1 MRTLRII
8 GSTALAL
15 LLLGSSGAGAATLQ
29 PLGSFDDPIY
39 VSSDPS
45 NPQRLF
51 IVERGGLIQ
60 QLEDGRVG
68 TFADI
73 SSEVG
78 CGSGGCTGE
87 RGLLSMA
94 PAPDFRSSGRF
105 YVDYANNVDGSIH
118 IAELRASGATAASGT
133 LRNVLTIDHPGDSN
147 HNGGQL
153 QFGPDG
159 YLYIST
165 GDGGGKDDEHENSQN
180 LDSLLGK
187 ILRIDPRQS
196 GVLPY
201 SVPAGNPFV
210 GTIGAKPEIWSYGLR
225 NPFRFSFDRL
235 SGDLMIGDVG
245 QSAREEVD
253 YAPAPLLG
261 AGANYGWN
269 CREGREPGPAE
280 DPDPQCATTPL
291 GSFTEPVFDYP
302 HSEPVGGGAHGCAI
316 IGGYVARDPSLGAL
330 YGRYVY
336 GDHCSGEIR
345 SLDLADPFASDRP
358 EILALGELDSF
369 GEDSCGRLYVVSS
382 DGEVLRL
389 AGAAPAI
396 CSPSATPVI
405 DRAPKVPT
413 LLGIKAVSRHVKR
426 GKRATI
432 TAWVSPCPGRRG
444 DPVKLWRGRR
454 ELGTRHLDR
463 VCSVRFRPRI
473 GRRLNFRAT
482 IREDSEFLPA
492 QSRRLTIR
500 IRHLSPKR

>member
-1 MRTLRII
+1 MRTLRMI

-60 QLEDGRVG
+60 QLEGGRVS

-73 SSEVG
+73 SSVVG

-94 PAPDFRSSGRF
+94 PAPDFHSSGRL
-105 YVDYANNVDGSIH
+105 YVDYANDADGEIY
-118 IAELRASGATAASGT
+118 IAELRAFGATAAADT
-133 LRNVLTIDHPGDSN
+133 LRDVLTIPHPDDDN

-165 GDGGGKDDEHENSQN
+165 GDGGGANDQYENAQD
-180 LDSLLGK
+180 LGSLLGK

-196 GVLPY
+196 GLLTHT
-201 SVPAGNPFV
+201 VPAGNPFV
-210 GTIGAKPEIWSYGLR
+210 DTFGAEPEIWSYGLR

-235 SGDLMIGDVG
+235 SGDLTIGDVG

-269 CREGREPGPAE
+269 CREGRVLGPAG
-280 DPDPQCATTPL
+280 DPECTTPPL
-291 GSFTEPVFDYP
+291 GGFDEPVFDYSRP
-302 HSEPVGGGAHGCAI
+302 NPSGGAERCAI
-316 IGGYVARDPSLGAL
+316 IGGYVARDPSLGPL

-336 GDHCSGEIR
+336 GDHCTGEIR
-345 SLDLADPFASDRP
+345 SLDLSDPFASDRA
-358 EILALGELDSF
+358 EILTLGELDSF

-389 AGAAPAI
+389 VGATPAI

-432 TAWVSPCPGRRG
+432 TAWASPCPGRRG
-444 DPVKLWRGRR
+444 DPVRLWRGGR

-473 GRRLNFRAT
+473 GHRLNFRAT

-500 IRHLSPKR
+500 IRHASPKR

>member
-1 MRTLRII
+1 MRTLRMI

-15 LLLGSSGAGAATLQ
+15 LLLGSAGAGAATLQ
-29 PLGSFDDPIY
+29 PLGSFEDPIY
-39 VSSDPS
+39 VSSDPG

-51 IVERGGLIQ
+51 VVERGGLIK
-60 QLEDGRVG
+60 QLEGGRVS

-73 SSEVG
+73 SSAVG

-94 PAPDFRSSGRF
+94 PAPDFHSSGRL
-105 YVDYANNVDGSIH
+105 YVDYANDADGMIH
-118 IAELRASGATAASGT
+118 IAELRAFGGTAAIGT
-133 LRNVLTIDHPGDSN
+133 LRNVLTIPHPEDSN

-165 GDGGGKDDEHENSQN
+165 GDGGGENDKHENAQN

-196 GVLPY
+196 GLLAY
-201 SVPAGNPFV
+201 TVPAGNPFV
-210 GTIGAKPEIWSYGLR
+210 GTVGAKAEIWSYGLR

-235 SGDLMIGDVG
+235 GGDLTIGDVG
-245 QSAREEVD
+245 QGAFEEVD
-253 YAPAPLLG
+253 YARAPLLG
-261 AGANYGWN
+261 AAANYGWN
-269 CREGREPGPAE
+269 CREGRVPGPGG
-280 DPDPQCATTPL
+280 DPECVGLPL
-291 GSFTEPVFDYP
+291 DSFTEPVFDYP
-302 HSEPVGGGAHGCAI
+302 HSKPVGGGAYGCAI
-316 IGGYVARDPSLGAL
+316 IGGYVARDPSLGPL

-336 GDHCSGEIR
+336 ADHCTGEIR
-345 SLDLADPFASDRP
+345 SLDLDDPFASDRG
-358 EILALGELDSF
+358 EILTLGELDSF

-382 DGEVLRL
+382 DDEVLRL
-389 AGAAPAI
+389 VGAAPAT
-396 CSPSATPVI
+396 CSPSVSPVI
-405 DRAPKVPT
+405 NRAPKVPT
-413 LLGIKAVSRHVKR
+413 LLGIKAVSRRVKH

-432 TAWVSPCPGRRG
+432 TAWASPCPGRRG
-444 DPVKLWRGRR
+444 DPVKLWRGGR

-473 GRRLNFRAT
+473 GHRLNFRAT

-500 IRHLSPKR
+500 IRHASPKR

>member
-1 MRTLRII
+1 MRTLRMI

-45 NPQRLF
+45 NPERLF
-51 IVERGGLIQ
+51 VVERGGLIQ
-60 QLEDGRVG
+60 QLEGGRVS

-73 SSEVG
+73 STVVG
-78 CGSGGCTGE
+78 CGSGCAEE

-94 PAPDFRSSGRF
+94 PAPDFRTSGRL
-105 YVDYANNVDGSIH
+105 YVDYANGGDGAIH
-118 IAELRASGATAASGT
+118 IAELRAFGGTAAIDT
-133 LRNVLTIDHPGDSN
+133 LRDVLTIPHPDADN

-165 GDGGGKDDEHENSQN
+165 GDGGGANDEYENAQD
-180 LDSLLGK
+180 LGSLLGK

-196 GVLPY
+196 GVQLY
-201 SVPAGNPFV
+201 TVPAGNPFV
-210 GTIGAKPEIWSYGLR
+210 GTGGDRPEIWSYGLR

-235 SGDLMIGDVG
+235 SGDLTIGDVG
-245 QSAREEVD
+245 QDAREEVD

-269 CREGREPGPAE
+269 CLEGFALGPAG
-280 DPDPQCATTPL
+280 DPECANPPL
-291 GSFTEPVFDYP
+291 GGFDKPVFDYP
-302 HSEPVGGGAHGCAI
+302 HPNPAGGAERCAI

-345 SLDLADPFASDRP
+345 SLDLSDPFASDRA
-358 EILALGELDSF
+358 EILALGKLDSF
-369 GEDSCGRLYVVSS
+369 GEDSCGRLYVVLS

-389 AGAAPAI
+389 VGPAAAI
-396 CSPSATPVI
+396 CSPSVPPVI
-405 DRAPKVPT
+405 DRAPKALT
-413 LLGIKAVSRHVKR
+413 LLGIKAVSRRVKR

-432 TAWVSPCPGRRG
+432 TAWASPCPARRG
-444 DPVKLWRGRR
+444 DPVRLWRGSHK
-454 ELGTRHLDR
+454 LGTRHLDR

-473 GRRLNFRAT
+473 GHRLNFRAT
-482 IREDSEFLPA
+482 IREDSKFLPA

-500 IRHLSPKR
+500 IRHVSPKR